1 MSTSF
6 SSPFKK
12 FLSLITDRSL
22 SVNMTDEQMTDLL
35 NMFLDQSISLYFKN
49 SITDL
54 FKRQQP
60 DFYTEE
66 FVADGATNEFTI
78 GKYPIDPDEDSIEF
92 VCKIDGVGVDYSFNS
107 DTLTFTLDETPTVG
121 QEVTCGYQFAGQFD
135 DDLSE
140 EEVWVVAYGML
151 VSWLQQKV
159 FNASLFKNHMTT
171 KEFST
176 FSAANLI
183 DKLNELHTMAES
195 KLRGLV
201 VSYSYNSGFR
211 VDK

>member
-1 MSTSF
+1 
-6 SSPFKK
+6 
-12 FLSLITDRSL
+12 
-22 SVNMTDEQMTDLL
+22 
-35 NMFLDQSISLYFKN
+35 
-49 SITDL
+49 
-54 FKRQQP
+54 
-60 DFYTEE
+60 
-66 FVADGATNEFTI
+66 
-78 GKYPIDPDEDSIEF
+78 
-92 VCKIDGVGVDYSFNS
+92 
-107 DTLTFTLDETPTVG
+107 LDETPTVG

-171 KEFST
+171 KDFST

-195 KLRGLV
+195 KLQGLV